1 VLFDCGSGRCV
12 PSAKCPIVD
21 VMIYDL
27 QSSFHGSSTAAPPV
41 SPRMRRSTGR
51 RLFRLVLASQI
62 CFQAGTFDRFVENI
76 GVIDFSDDL
85 RVISDD
91 LKAWGDPLSA
101 ISDHLIAVSD
111 DLTLAGDGLE
121 AFSRR
126 HSAFSP
132 FNRFGNSYVAPT

>member
-1 VLFDCGSGRCV
+1 LFDCGSGRCV

-85 RVISDD
+85 RLISDD
-91 LKAWGDPLSA
+91 LNA
-101 ISDHLIAVSD
+101 ISDYLKTVGDYLRAAVDDFTLVGD
-111 DLTLAGDGLE
+111 DLI
-121 AFSRR
+121 FSSQ
-126 HSAFSP
+126 HSAS
-132 FNRFGNSYVAPT
+132 STV